1 MFFIDNAK
9 HALDNCTV
17 LYSFKQMNFM
27 SLFFY
32 FRTYRHFTRI
42 SCLFPACLVAFLCGC
57 APIPPKD
64 TSPEMKPVEQYETS
78 QSFSGPERDWP
89 DEKWWAAYN
98 DPQLDTL
105 IGEALVHAPS
115 MTIAEARFRQAV
127 AIAKQAG
134 AILQPQVG
142 MDASATVQKL
152 SYNYDL
158 PRDLTP
164 HGTHGYASMAL
175 NFSWELDFWGKNRAA
190 LMAAISARE
199 AAAADAA
206 QARLLLSASIAS
218 EYGELARLYD
228 TLDTV
233 DAIAGIQKKNLE
245 LFMERNR
252 HGLENLASVEHAK
265 SLLARTE
272 EEVLSLNKQIGLQR
286 NKLAAL
292 MGAGPDRGLSI
303 TRPQLHLTANYALPA
318 ELPLN
323 LLGRRPDIVAAR
335 LQVEAATS
343 MIEKQKAEFYPN
355 INLSAFLGYQALG
368 LDKVLKSGSD
378 FGGIGPAISLPIFTG
393 GRLSAELEE
402 ARAGHDE
409 AVGVYNQT
417 VSVALQEVSDAILNQ
432 KQLILQLEKIR
443 TAVASASE
451 AHRIISDRYRGGLAN
466 YLEVL
471 AAEETWL
478 ETSRTEKDLQS
489 RIFTYDV
496 ALIKA
501 LGGGYNMP
509 ASADTGNPVT
519 EN

>member
-1 MFFIDNAK
+1 MQNDHSIIAPNR
-9 HALDNCTV
+9 TV
-17 LYSFKQMNFM
+17 LKDEFMISLSYS
-27 SLFFY
+27 
-32 FRTYRHFTRI
+32 RTYRHITRI
-42 SCLFPACLVAFLCGC
+42 SRLFPACFVVFLCSC
-57 APIPPKD
+57 APIPPKGS
-64 TSPEMKPVEQYETS
+64 SPEMKPVEQYETG
-78 QSFSGPERDWP
+78 QSFAGPERNWP
-89 DEKWWAAYN
+89 DEKWWTAYH
-98 DPQLDTL
+98 DPQLDKL
-105 IGEALVHAPS
+105 IEEALVQAPS
-115 MTIAEARFRQAV
+115 MTIAEARFKQAV
-127 AIAKQAG
+127 AIAKQVG
-134 AILQPQVG
+134 AVLQPQVS

-152 SYNYDL
+152 SYNYNL
-158 PRDLTP
+158 PPDLTP
-164 HGTHGYASMAL
+164 RGTHGYGSMAL
-175 NFSWELDFWGKNRAA
+175 NFNWELDFWGKNRAA
-190 LMAAISARE
+190 LQAATSARE

-233 DAIAGIQKKNLE
+233 NAIAGIQKKNLE

-252 HGLENLASVEHAK
+252 HGLENLASVERAK

-272 EEVLSLNKQIGLQR
+272 EEALALEKQIGLQR

-303 TRPQLHLTANYALPA
+303 TRPQLHLTATYALPA
-318 ELPLN
+318 ELPMN

-355 INLSAFLGYQALG
+355 VNLSAFLGYQALG

-402 ARAGHDE
+402 VRAGRDE
-409 AVGVYNQT
+409 AVGIYNQT
-417 VSVALQEVSDAILNQ
+417 VSVALQEVGDAILNQ

-443 TAVASASE
+443 TAVTSARE

-509 ASADTGNPVT
+509 TSADTGHAVT

>member
-1 MFFIDNAK
+1 MI
-9 HALDNCTV
+9 L
-17 LYSFKQMNFM
+17 LS
-27 SLFFY
+27 Y
-32 FRTYRHFTRI
+32 FRTYRHVTRI
-42 SCLFPACLVAFLCGC
+42 SYLFPACLVAFLCGC
-57 APIPPKD
+57 APIPPKG

-78 QSFSGPERDWP
+78 QSLAGPERDWP
-89 DEKWWAAYN
+89 DEKWWTSYN

-134 AILQPQVG
+134 AILQPQVS

-158 PRDLTP
+158 PPDLTP
-164 HGTHGYASMAL
+164 SGTHGYGSMAL

-190 LMAAISARE
+190 LMAATSARE

-233 DAIAGIQKKNLE
+233 NAIASVQKKNLE
-245 LFMERNR
+245 LFTERNR

-272 EEVLSLNKQIGLQR
+272 EEVLSLDKQIGLQR

-292 MGAGPDRGLSI
+292 VGAGPDRGLSI
-303 TRPQLHLTANYALPA
+303 TRPQLHLTANYAVPA

-355 INLSAFLGYQALG
+355 VNLSAFLGYQALG
-368 LDKVLKSGSD
+368 FDKILKSGSD

-402 ARAGHDE
+402 ARAGRDE
-409 AVGVYNQT
+409 AVGIYNQT
-417 VSVALQEVSDAILNQ
+417 VSVALQEVGDAILNQ
-432 KQLILQLEKIR
+432 KQLIRQLEKIR
-443 TAVASASE
+443 TAVASARE

-509 ASADTGNPVT
+509 ASADTGHPVT